1 MDKILHSLELHYIAT
16 FKSAGVVE
24 NVTGMAREAQFVLDV
39 MFATLYKCD
48 PYDQLLPK
56 KIDLVYLLA
65 GIELLNLVRR

>member
-1 MDKILHSLELHYIAT
+1 MDKILHNLQFRYIAT

-39 MFATLYKCD
+39 MLATLYRQS

-56 KIDLVYLLA
+56 RIRLLYLL
-65 GIELLNLVRR
+65 GWIELLNLVR